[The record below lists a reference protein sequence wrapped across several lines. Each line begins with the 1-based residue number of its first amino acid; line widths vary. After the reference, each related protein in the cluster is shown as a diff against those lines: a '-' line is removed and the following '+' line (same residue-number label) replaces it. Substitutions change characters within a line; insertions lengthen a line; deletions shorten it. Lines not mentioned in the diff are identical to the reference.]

1 MKNTGGES
9 LPAEGRNYAGT
20 SINNENPAPP
30 STHREKV
37 TLLRGSLVITWLKES
52 AFISSYDQRRRRVQS
67 QRRSFTV
74 VKLSSFLGKATHQSP

>member
-37 TLLRGSLVITWLKES
+37 TLLRGSL
-52 AFISSYDQRRRRVQS
+52 ANAA
-67 QRRSFTV
+67 TV
-74 VKLSSFLGKATHQSP
+74 PMCRFAQFPDHSLDLRNL

>member
-37 TLLRGSLVITWLKES
+37 TLLRGSLARIARSGGINWR
-52 AFISSYDQRRRRVQS
+52 ISRVDAGSRPFAKAS
-67 QRRSFTV
+67 QR
-74 VKLSSFLGKATHQSP
+74 AA

>member
-37 TLLRGSLVITWLKES
+37 TLLRGSLIIYSKTWNGGL
-52 AFISSYDQRRRRVQS
+52 FN
-67 QRRSFTV
+67 
-74 VKLSSFLGKATHQSP
+74 

>member
-37 TLLRGSLVITWLKES
+37 TLLRGSLDSLDRWES
-52 AFISSYDQRRRRVQS
+52 AFE
-67 QRRSFTV
+67 RRSIGRTKIDTPQV
-74 VKLSSFLGKATHQSP
+74 D